1 MMGSLI
7 SNSIQ
12 LEMLVMMNI
21 LMLPK
26 KKDEMASFPVGHFNM
41 LVRKRPGIDPVIHP
55 QPLDL
60 SISKQKVKQREAL
73 IEMN

>member
-1 MMGSLI
+1 
-7 SNSIQ
+7 
-12 LEMLVMMNI
+12 
-21 LMLPK
+21 MLPK